1 MLKNMNIRVKT
12 TQNRI
17 SRNHPLRNTKGLN
30 LYVIHVRV
38 FSVKRIKE
46 TELLKVPKE
55 KIGRINTNGVC
66 LEAHEYNTIHHLASF
81 GLDIEVIRP
90 TNTPKT
96 HNADYLI
103 KGMVWE
109 AKSPNGGGNST
120 IARQFHKASKQ
131 SDKMIL
137 DLRRVKLEAQKAER
151 EVRFRF
157 EKSRNI
163 KRLMLITKDGKLFDI
178 RKWLVYN

>member
-1 MLKNMNIRVKT
+1 MTTPGCGRTRLNPLGRRRKRAIIPLRAPFSMSKNMSIKVKT

-30 LYVIHVRV
+30 LYVIHARV
-38 FSVKRIKE
+38 FSVKRTKE
-46 TELLKVPKE
+46 TELLKVSKK

-66 LEAHEYNTIHHLASF
+66 LEAH
-81 GLDIEVIRP
+81 
-90 TNTPKT
+90 
-96 HNADYLI
+96 
-103 KGMVWE
+103 
-109 AKSPNGGGNST
+109 
-120 IARQFHKASKQ
+120 

-178 RKWLVYN
+178 RK